1 MELFDAIKVPEG
13 FFQLHAYDANSGQL
27 VDKVEGYNIVVNH
40 GREALARLLGAHD
53 PGSDPPTGDYTGVAS
68 WHVDTM
74 RFGDGGH
81 QTTPSFDPLVM
92 LTVAVTDE
100 DLYGT
105 EHIAKT
111 AAATWPAERKV
122 TFTSTIEAAEGNGAG
137 TLEYSEAG
145 LFYGVSDG
153 ASTWMFAHKAFGY
166 IVKNNTI
173 KLVAT
178 WTFTF

>member
-1 MELFDAIKVPEG
+1 MNLIDTVRVPDG
-13 FFQLHAYDANSGQL
+13 IFVLSSYDAESGRL
-27 VDKVEGYNIVVNH
+27 IDRVNGHNIVVNH
-40 GREALARLLGAHD
+40 GREAMARLLGAHD
-53 PGSDPPTGDYTGVAS
+53 PSGDPPGGDYTGVAS
-68 WHVDTM
+68 WNVDTM

-81 QTTPSFDPLVM
+81 NPGDQTVM
-92 LTVAVTDE
+92 LTVSVTDE

-105 EHIAKT
+105 EHIAKI
-111 AAATWPAERKV
+111 AAATWPEERKV

>member
-1 MELFDAIKVPEG
+1 MDLQDIMRVPEG
-13 FFQLHAYDANSGQL
+13 FFQLHAYDANSGRL
-27 VDKVEGYNIVVNH
+27 VDKTEGFNIVVNH

-53 PGSDPPTGDYTGVAS
+53 PSGDPPGGDYTGVAS

-81 QTTPSFDPLVM
+81 DPGDQTVM
-92 LTVAVTDE
+92 LTVSVTDD

-111 AAATWPAERKV
+111 AVQTWLSERKV